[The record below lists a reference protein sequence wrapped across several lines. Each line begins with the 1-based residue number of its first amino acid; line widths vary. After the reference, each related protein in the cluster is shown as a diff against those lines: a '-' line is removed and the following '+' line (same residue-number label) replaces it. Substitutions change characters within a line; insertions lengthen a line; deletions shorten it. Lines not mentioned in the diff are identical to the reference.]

1 MGSIGGRV
9 SEVGK
14 ENGLGVGGQ
23 STCLGHALSSRPIS
37 EPPRLQRFQCGEL
50 TLLTRVNPKIRLSCL
65 SIQEPKHPSSLGAFS
80 LSC

>member
-9 SEVGK
+9 S
-14 ENGLGVGGQ
+14 GVGRRTGWGGGQ
-23 STCLGHALSSRPIS
+23 PTCLGHALSSRPVS